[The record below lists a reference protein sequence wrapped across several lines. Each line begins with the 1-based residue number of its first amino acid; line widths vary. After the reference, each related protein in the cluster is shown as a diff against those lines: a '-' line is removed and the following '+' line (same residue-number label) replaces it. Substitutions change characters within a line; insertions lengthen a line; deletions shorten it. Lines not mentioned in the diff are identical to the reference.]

1 MCVCNCALNKL
12 DPGFKV
18 SEFKEV
24 APAETKRS
32 KAGLSIVARSNP
44 ERSNAESRK
53 FVPGESSEQTERP
66 VDHRL
71 FNWITILLLTG
82 WILVVGVAANT
93 AEVPKSLEAP
103 TIQAFIEDLI

>member
-12 DPGFKV
+12 DPEFKE

-24 APAETKRS
+24 PPAETKRS

-44 ERSNAESRK
+44 ELSNTESQK
-53 FVPGESSEQTERP
+53 LLPAESSEQTERP

-103 TIQAFIEDLI
+103 TVQAFIEALI